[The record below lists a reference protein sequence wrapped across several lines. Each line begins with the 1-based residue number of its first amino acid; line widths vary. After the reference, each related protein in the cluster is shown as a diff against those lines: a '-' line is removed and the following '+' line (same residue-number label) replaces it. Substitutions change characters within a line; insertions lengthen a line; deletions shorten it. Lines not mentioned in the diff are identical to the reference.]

1 MSLVNFTNLDYDQIK
16 ISIKDYLRSN
26 SNFTDYDFAGS
37 NLSVIIDT
45 LAYNTYITSYNANMV
60 ANEVFIDSATLR
72 ENVVSLAKNIGYVPQ
87 SRRAARSNISF
98 FVDTTE
104 FVTKPV
110 TITLKAG
117 IVATTASTFGNQSFT
132 FIIPSDITAS
142 VNSDGLAYFNNIDI
156 YEGTFITTNFTV
168 SSNNPNQ
175 RFILENI
182 GIDTSLISVSIRAN
196 LYSSVSV
203 KYNQAD
209 SLFDVNSSSTI
220 FFVQEIPDEKY
231 EIIFG
236 DNVFGTKPQEGNY
249 ITVSYPISNGSNA
262 NSISSFSFNG
272 RLVDNNDVA
281 ITSGMS
287 LITTHQSSYGGSS
300 IEGIDSIRKYSSQI
314 FASRN
319 RAVTTNDYEAI
330 IPIIYPEAES
340 VAAFGGEDLIPPQY
354 GKIFIS
360 IKPHNGVF
368 LSNSIKDNIKRN
380 LKKYSVAGIVPV
392 ITDLKYLYLEIN
404 SSVYYNNNLTSSTN
418 KLKTSTLSN
427 IEKYSRS
434 TELNTFGS
442 RFKYSKFIKLID
454 DSDIAITSNI
464 TKINMRRDLSVLT
477 NTFASYEICFGN
489 EFHIK
494 DMSGY
499 NIKSSGFTISGVSD
513 VVYLSDIPNTN
524 KKTGKLFLF
533 KLNSETQPI
542 VVRNSIGII
551 DYTKGEVILNPI
563 NIISTVVNSGVP
575 IIEISATPQSNDVI
589 GLQDLYLQLDM
600 NNIDVNMIS
609 DRISSGEDISGTSYT
624 VSSSYSNGVL
634 VR

>member
-26 SNFTDYDFAGS
+26 SNFTDYDFEGS

-98 FVDTTE
+98 FIDTTE

-380 LKKYSVAGIVPV
+380 LKKYSVSGIVPV

>member
-1 MSLVNFTNLDYDQIK
+1 
-16 ISIKDYLRSN
+16 
-26 SNFTDYDFAGS
+26 
-37 NLSVIIDT
+37 
-45 LAYNTYITSYNANMV
+45 MV

-98 FVDTTE
+98 FIDTTE

-203 KYNQAD
+203 KYNQAN

-589 GLQDLYLQLDM
+589 GLHDLYLQLDM

>member
-427 IEKYSRS
+427 IEKYSR
-434 TELNTFGS
+434 
-442 RFKYSKFIKLID
+442 
-454 DSDIAITSNI
+454 
-464 TKINMRRDLSVLT
+464 
-477 NTFASYEICFGN
+477 
-489 EFHIK
+489 
-494 DMSGY
+494 
-499 NIKSSGFTISGVSD
+499 
-513 VVYLSDIPNTN
+513 
-524 KKTGKLFLF
+524 
-533 KLNSETQPI
+533 
-542 VVRNSIGII
+542 
-551 DYTKGEVILNPI
+551 
-563 NIISTVVNSGVP
+563 
-575 IIEISATPQSNDVI
+575 
-589 GLQDLYLQLDM
+589 
-600 NNIDVNMIS
+600 
-609 DRISSGEDISGTSYT
+609 
-624 VSSSYSNGVL
+624 
-634 VR
+634 

>member
-156 YEGTFITTNFTV
+156 YEGTFITTNFTA

>member
-26 SNFTDYDFAGS
+26 SNFTDYDFEGS

-380 LKKYSVAGIVPV
+380 LKKYSVSGIVPV